1 MPVQATANGSPD
13 VNEKDEIVM
22 TPVSRATSQKP
33 ETASY
38 TWREIVQSGADSAQI
53 EGFALEH
60 LIDLQR
66 DRMRPTGEGR

>member
-13 VNEKDEIVM
+13 VNGKEHIVM
-22 TPVSRATSQKP
+22 TPEPKAAPDTRLPTGSS
-33 ETASY
+33 
-38 TWREIVQSGADSAQI
+38 WREIVMSGADSGQI

-66 DRMRPTGEGR
+66 DPKNVSGRGR